1 MGTFAAM
8 TERDRPTDL
17 PQPDGPGDGGEDR
30 TGDPS
35 VDEPTAPVLDP
46 DEGLSDDMRPGAGR
60 D

>member
-1 MGTFAAM
+1 M

-46 DEGLSDDMRPGAGR
+46 DEGLSDDKRPGAGR